1 MTELHMIL
9 DREAI
14 LARVPHQGSSC
25 LLDMVCRWDSQHII
39 CESRAHLLAC
49 NPYRI
54 DGRLPAVCGVEFAA
68 QCFAL
73 HAALKADATGPT
85 QSRRHGYLA
94 SVRNLVLLVDIL
106 DECSGALRIEAEE
119 LSAEQDGLLYAF
131 NLRHEDAWI
140 AQGRAMVAFVQEK
153 Q

>member
-1 MTELHMIL
+1 MTESHMVL

-14 LARVPHQGSSC
+14 LARVPHQGGSC
-25 LLDMVCRWDSQHII
+25 LLDAVSCWDQRRIV
-39 CESRAHLLAC
+39 CESRAHLLAH

-54 DGRLPAVCGVEFAA
+54 DGRLPAVCAVEFAA

-73 HAALKADATGPT
+73 HASLKVAATDT
-85 QSRRHGYLA
+85 VRSCRHGYLA
-94 SVRNLVLLVDIL
+94 SVRSLALLVDVL

-119 LSAEQDGLLYAF
+119 LSAEQGGLLYTF
-131 NLRHEDAWI
+131 NLRHENARI
-140 AQGRAMVAFVQEK
+140 AQGRAMVAFVRGK